1 MENFEFLRNVTI
13 GQYFQ
18 GDSIIHRLDPRA
30 KITILLILVV
40 VNSFILSFTGNV
52 LLLSLCIAL
61 VLMSGIS
68 FTFMLSGI
76 KPALP
81 LIVIFAL
88 MQLFFYGDAYPPYG
102 MESVTYWRWGMMS
115 ITNGSIQLVIVT
127 LMRFLEIFFLVSL
140 LTSTTTTTNIA
151 YAIESMLEP
160 FQRLRVPAQE
170 ISLIGTIALRF
181 VPIFAE
187 QMEIIMKA
195 QASRGADFGEGGVF
209 QFVKR
214 TRQMVT
220 LIVPLFVDAFRRAED
235 LILAMDARC
244 YTGGRGR
251 TKIVRFRMRRI
262 DYLFIALTAVFGILI
277 MVFRNNFP
285 V

>member
-30 KITILLILVV
+30 KITVLLILVV

-61 VLMSGIS
+61 VLLSGIS

-81 LIVIFAL
+81 LIAIFAL

-160 FQRLRVPAQE
+160 FQRFRMPAQE

-251 TKIVRFRMRRI
+251 TKIVRFHMSLV
-262 DYLFIALTAVFGILI
+262 DYLFIASTAVFGVLI
-277 MVFRNNFP
+277 MVFRNHFP
-285 V
+285 I

>member
-1 MENFEFLRNVTI
+1 LEDFEFLRNVTI

-18 GDSIIHRLDPRA
+18 GESVIHRIDPRT
-30 KITILLILVV
+30 KITVLMILAI
-40 VNSFILSFTGNV
+40 VNSFILSVTGNV
-52 LLLSLCIAL
+52 VLLALCISF
-61 VLMSGIS
+61 VLMSSIS

-76 KPALP
+76 KPALSII
-81 LIVIFAL
+81 LIFAL
-88 MQLFFYGDAYPPYG
+88 MQLFFYGDAYPPFG
-102 MESVTYWRWGMMS
+102 MENTVYWRWGMVS
-115 ITNGSIQLVIVT
+115 VTNGSIQLVIVT
-127 LMRFLEIFFLVSL
+127 LMRFLEIFLLVSL
-140 LTSTTTTTNIA
+140 LTGTTTTTNLA
-151 YAIESMLEP
+151 YAIENMLEP
-160 FQRLRVPAQE
+160 FQKLHVPAQE

-220 LIVPLFVDAFRRAED
+220 VIVPLFVDAFRRAED

-244 YTGGRGR
+244 YTGGQGR
-251 TKIVRFRMRRI
+251 TKIVRFHMTRS
-262 DYLFIALTAVFGILI
+262 DYAAISAMMIFAVL
-277 MVFRNNFP
+277 MVVFRDYFP
-285 V
+285 L

>member
-30 KITILLILVV
+30 KITVLLILVV

-61 VLMSGIS
+61 VLLSGIS

-81 LIVIFAL
+81 LIAIFAL

-102 MESVTYWRWGMMS
+102 MESITYWRWGMMS
-115 ITNGSIQLVIVT
+115 ITNGSILLVIVT

-151 YAIESMLEP
+151 YAIENMLEP
-160 FQRLRVPAQE
+160 FQRLRLPAQE

-251 TKIVRFRMRRI
+251 TKIVRFRMTRM
-262 DYLFIALTAVFGILI
+262 DYFFIALTAIFSILI
-277 MVFRNNFP
+277 MVFRNHFP

>member
-18 GDSIIHRLDPRA
+18 GDSVVHRIDPRT
-30 KITILLILVV
+30 KITVLIILAI
-40 VNSFILSFTGNV
+40 VNSFVLSVTGNV
-52 LLLSLCIAL
+52 LLLSLCVAF

-68 FTFMLSGI
+68 FRFMVSGV

-81 LIVIFAL
+81 LIMIFAL

-102 MESVTYWRWGMMS
+102 METVTYWRWGIIS
-115 ITNGSIQLVIVT
+115 VTNGSIQLVIVT
-127 LMRFLEIFFLVSL
+127 LMRFLEILFLVSL
-140 LTSTTTTTNIA
+140 LTGTTTTTKLA
-151 YAIESMLEP
+151 YAIESMLQP
-160 FQRLRVPAQE
+160 FQKLRVPAQE

-195 QASRGADFGEGGVF
+195 QASRGADFGEGGMF

-244 YTGGRGR
+244 YTGGQGR
-251 TKIVRFRMRRI
+251 TKIVRFRMSRL
-262 DYLFIALTAVFGILI
+262 DYVIIISIVILGIL
-277 MVFRNNFP
+277 MVGFRNYFP
-285 V
+285 A

>member
-1 MENFEFLRNVTI
+1 MEDFEFLRNVTI
-13 GQYFQ
+13 GQYFH
-18 GDSIIHRLDPRA
+18 GDSVIHRIDPRA
-30 KITILLILVV
+30 KITVLMILAIA
-40 VNSFILSFTGNV
+40 NSFVLTVTGNV
-52 LLLSLCIAL
+52 VLLAVCIAFL
-61 VLMSGIS
+61 LMSGIS

-81 LIVIFAL
+81 LIAVFAL
-88 MQLFFYGDAYPPYG
+88 MQLFFYGDAYPAYG
-102 MESVTYWRWGMMS
+102 MESVTFWRWGMMS
-115 ITNGSIQLVIVT
+115 VTNGSIQLMIVT

-140 LTSTTTTTNIA
+140 LTSTTTTTNLA

-160 FQRLRVPAQE
+160 FQKLRVPAQE

-195 QASRGADFGEGGVF
+195 QASRGADFGEGGIF
-209 QFVKR
+209 RFVKR
-214 TRQMVT
+214 TKQTAT

-244 YTGGRGR
+244 YTGGQGR
-251 TKIVRFRMRRI
+251 TKIVRFRMTGL
-262 DYLFIALTAVFGILI
+262 DYAIIASMTIFCVLML
-277 MVFRNNFP
+277 VFRNLFP
-285 V
+285 L

>member
-1 MENFEFLRNVTI
+1 VEDFEFLRNVTI

-18 GDSIIHRLDPRA
+18 GDSIVHRLDPRT
-30 KITILLILVV
+30 KITVLVILAI
-40 VNSFILSFTGNV
+40 VNSFVISFTGNV
-52 LLLSLCIAL
+52 LLLALCVAF
-61 VLMSGIS
+61 VLLSGIS

-81 LIVIFAL
+81 LILLFAL
-88 MQLFFYGDAYPPYG
+88 MQLLFYGVDYPPYG
-102 MESVTYWRWGMMS
+102 MSPVTYWQWGIVS
-115 ITNGSIQLVIVT
+115 VTNGSVQLVVVT

-140 LTSTTTTTNIA
+140 LTGTTTTTNLA
-151 YAIESMLEP
+151 YAIESMLRP
-160 FQRLRVPAQE
+160 FERLRVPAQE

-195 QASRGADFGEGGVF
+195 QASRGADFGAGGMF
-209 QFVKR
+209 HFVKR
-214 TRQMVT
+214 TRQMAT

-235 LILAMDARC
+235 LIVAMDARC

-251 TKIVRFRMRRI
+251 TRIVRFHMTRL
-262 DYLFIALTAVFGILI
+262 DYTTVVVLALLGILMLI
-277 MVFRNNFP
+277 FRNQFP
-285 V
+285 I

>member
-30 KITILLILVV
+30 KITILLVLAV

-52 LLLSLCIAL
+52 LLLAFCIAL
-61 VLMSGIS
+61 VLLSGIS

-102 MESVTYWRWGMMS
+102 MESVTFWRWGMMS

-170 ISLIGTIALRF
+170 VSLIGTIALRF

-251 TKIVRFRMRRI
+251 TKIVRFHMQSV
-262 DYLFIALTAVFGILI
+262 DLLFIAFTAVFGVLV
-277 MVFRNNFP
+277 MVFRNHFP
-285 V
+285 I

>member
-1 MENFEFLRNVTI
+1 MEDFEFLRNVTI

-18 GDSIIHRLDPRA
+18 GDSVVHRLDPRT
-30 KITILLILVV
+30 KITVLMILAI
-40 VNSFILSFTGNV
+40 VNSFVLSFTGNV
-52 LLLSLCIAL
+52 LLLSLCVAF
-61 VLMSGIS
+61 VMMSGIS
-68 FTFMLSGI
+68 FTFMVSGI

-81 LIVIFAL
+81 LILIFAL

-102 MESVTYWRWGMMS
+102 METETYWRWGIMS

-127 LMRFLEIFFLVSL
+127 LMRFLEILFLVSL
-140 LTSTTTTTNIA
+140 LTGTTTTTNLA

-160 FQRLRVPAQE
+160 FQKLRVPAQE

-195 QASRGADFGEGGVF
+195 QASRGADFGEGGIF

-244 YTGGRGR
+244 YTGGQGR
-251 TKIVRFRMRRI
+251 TKIVRFRMI
-262 DYLFIALTAVFGILI
+262 GLDYAIIASVSILGIL
-277 MVFRNNFP
+277 MLAFRNHFP

>member
-1 MENFEFLRNVTI
+1 MEDFEFLRNVTI
-13 GQYFQ
+13 GQYFH
-18 GDSIIHRLDPRA
+18 GDSIIHRIDPRA
-30 KITILLILVV
+30 KITVLMILAI

-52 LLLSLCIAL
+52 ILLALCIAF
-61 VLMSGIS
+61 VLMSSIS
-68 FTFMLSGI
+68 FGFMLSGI

-81 LIVIFAL
+81 LIAMFAL
-88 MQLFFYGDAYPPYG
+88 MQLFFYGDAYPAYG
-102 MESVTYWRWGMMS
+102 MESMTYWRWGIVS
-115 ITNGSIQLVIVT
+115 VTNGSIQLVVVT

-140 LTSTTTTTNIA
+140 LTGTTTTTNIA

-160 FQRLRVPAQE
+160 FQRFRVPAQE

-195 QASRGADFGEGGVF
+195 QASRGADFGEGGIF

-214 TRQMVT
+214 TKQMVT

-244 YTGGRGR
+244 YTGGQGR
-251 TKIVRFRMRRI
+251 TKIIRFHMTGV
-262 DYLFIALTAVFGILI
+262 DYAAITGMTIFGIL
-277 MVFRNNFP
+277 MLVFRNYFP
-285 V
+285 I

>member
-1 MENFEFLRNVTI
+1 MEDFEFLRNVTI

-18 GDSIIHRLDPRA
+18 GESVIHRIDPRT
-30 KITILLILVV
+30 KITVLMILAV

-52 LLLSLCIAL
+52 VLLALCIAF
-61 VLMSGIS
+61 VLMSSIS

-76 KPALP
+76 KPALS
-81 LIVIFAL
+81 LILIFAL
-88 MQLFFYGDAYPPYG
+88 MQMFFYGDAYPPFG
-102 MESVTYWRWGMMS
+102 IENTVYWRWGMVS
-115 ITNGSIQLVIVT
+115 VTNGSIQLVIVT

-140 LTSTTTTTNIA
+140 LTGTTTTTNLA

-160 FQRLRVPAQE
+160 FQKLRVPAQE

-195 QASRGADFGEGGVF
+195 QASRGADFGEGGMF

-244 YTGGRGR
+244 YTGGQGR
-251 TKIVRFRMRRI
+251 TKIVRFHLAI
-262 DYLFIALTAVFGILI
+262 LDYAAIIGMTFFAVL
-277 MVFRNNFP
+277 MLVFRNYFP
-285 V
+285 I

>member
-30 KITILLILVV
+30 KITVLLILVA

-61 VLMSGIS
+61 VLLSGIS
-68 FTFMLSGI
+68 FAFMLSGI

-81 LIVIFAL
+81 LIAIFAL

-102 MESVTYWRWGMMS
+102 MESITYWRWGMMS
-115 ITNGSIQLVIVT
+115 ITNGSIQLVVVT

-160 FQRLRVPAQE
+160 FQRLRLPAQE

-251 TKIVRFRMRRI
+251 TKIVRFHMGRM
-262 DYLFIALTAVFGILI
+262 DYLFIALTAVFGVLI
-277 MVFRNNFP
+277 MVFRDHFP

>member
-13 GQYFQ
+13 GQYFR

-30 KITILLILVV
+30 KITILLILVA

-52 LLLSLCIAL
+52 LLLSLCVAL
-61 VLMSGIS
+61 VLLSGIS

-81 LIVIFAL
+81 LIAIFAL

-195 QASRGADFGEGGVF
+195 QASRGADFGEGGIF

-251 TKIVRFRMRRI
+251 TKIARFHMTRV

-277 MVFRNNFP
+277 MIFRNNFP
-285 V
+285 I